1 MEVPTSTNHGEKPT
15 FTVLVTG
22 ANSGLGF
29 ALCCRLIDEF
39 LFTRPPSQSLHLL
52 FSTRDSKKSSSTLS
66 RLTAHLQKTLQQQ
79 EAHAQR
85 IPGIPPHLLESRIKL
100 EGVLVDLL
108 NLSTVKSLAENLL
121 HKNETLDAVV
131 WNAGIAGWKGLN
143 WGKAVWNVCTDL
155 VHATTWPKYMVCDV
169 GLRANAQVLPSSEQ
183 QEQETGEG
191 EEEESVL
198 GQVFLANVF
207 GHYMLTHWL
216 RPLFHIDTRIV
227 WMGSISA
234 SAHTFSLSDLQGL
247 RAEMSYESSKRVTDF
262 LVLTSELDSTKPYT
276 STFLPS
282 STTNPGPGPK
292 MFVVHPGVCGTAIAG
307 LNWFVGLFMLAAFY
321 LARWLGSPWHPVEPY
336 KGAVSAAFTVLS
348 TQIPEMEE
356 GEGKGK
362 WGASTGVFGDE
373 RVARTEV
380 DGWGFCG
387 EVGKVPK
394 GSVTSGLYRGR
405 KELTKEDREEFE
417 EVGRQVWRQME
428 DLRIEWERR
437 LGPVLSQ
444 DSSVVDV

>member
-1 MEVPTSTNHGEKPT
+1 MEVPASTNHDEKST

-39 LFTRPPSQSLHLL
+39 LFTRPQSQTLHLL
-52 FSTRDSKKSSSTLS
+52 FSTRDSKKSSSTLT
-66 RLTAHLQKTLQQQ
+66 LLNAHLQKTLR
-79 EAHAQR
+79 EANGKTL
-85 IPGIPPHLLESRIKL
+85 GISRLLEPRIKL

-108 NLSTVKSLAENLL
+108 KLSTVKALAEQLL
-121 HKNETLDAVV
+121 RRNEKLDAVV
-131 WNAGIAGWKGLN
+131 WNAGIAGWSGLS

-169 GLRANAQVLPSSEQ
+169 GLRAKPQISPSSSERK
-183 QEQETGEG
+183 GHD
-191 EEEESVL
+191 EEPVL

-216 RPLFHIDTRIV
+216 SPLFDSDTRII
-227 WMGSISA
+227 WMSSISA
-234 SAHTFSLSDLQGL
+234 SAHTFSLEDLQGL
-247 RAEMSYESSKRVTDF
+247 RAEMSYESSKRLTDF
-262 LVLTSELDSTKPYT
+262 LVLTSELNSTKPYIN
-276 STFLPS
+276 TFIPAKEKKRA
-282 STTNPGPGPK
+282 K

-307 LNWFVGLFMLAAFY
+307 LNWFIGLFMIASFY

-356 GEGKGK
+356 TEGKGK
-362 WGASTGVFGDE
+362 WGSSTGVFGDE

-380 DGWGFCG
+380 DGWGYCG
-387 EVGKVPK
+387 QVGKVPK
-394 GSVTSGLYRGR
+394 GSVTTGLYRGR
-405 KELTKEDREEFE
+405 KDLTKEDREEFE
-417 EVGRQVWRQME
+417 VVGRQVWSQME
-428 DLRIEWERR
+428 ELRIEWERR
-437 LGPVLSQ
+437 LGPVSQ
-444 DSSVVDV
+444 ESSVDV